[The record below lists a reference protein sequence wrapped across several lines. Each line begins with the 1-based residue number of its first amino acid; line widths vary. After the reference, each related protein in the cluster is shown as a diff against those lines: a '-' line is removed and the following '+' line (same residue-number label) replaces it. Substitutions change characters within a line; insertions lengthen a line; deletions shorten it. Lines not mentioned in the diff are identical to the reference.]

1 MLSVSTL
8 IDKLNTLIV
17 SGSLTE
23 LQLLQAFGAVD
34 SLEQKGV
41 VTVYYETD
49 LPAASLN
56 KGRFVYITS
65 TGKYTFS
72 NGTTWNINNILV
84 KFDINAYAWGNNSLG
99 QLGDNTIVSRSSPV
113 SVLGGFTDWI
123 QIADLGFGNVGIR
136 ANGTAW
142 AWGYGGFGNLG
153 DNTAV
158 TRSSPVSVVGGFT
171 DWVQVSA
178 GNDFALGLRANG
190 TAWAWGNGGAGR
202 LGDGTAAI
210 RSSPVSVV
218 GGFTDWIQLSA
229 AAFHSMGIRAN
240 GTAWAWGTN
249 SFGRLG
255 DNTSVSKSSP
265 VSIVGGFTD
274 WIQLSGGGNHALG
287 IRANGTAWAWGRN
300 SNGQL
305 GNNAGLTL
313 SISSPVSVVGGFT
326 DWIQVS
332 GGYTHSLGLRANGT
346 AWAWG
351 YNGVGIGRLGDNTTT
366 TRSSPVSVVGGF
378 TDWAQLSGGK
388 YHSLGL
394 RTNGTA
400 WAWGTNTAGRLGDNS
415 VLNRSSP
422 VSIVG
427 GFTNWI
433 QVSSGPTAIH
443 STGILR

>member
-41 VTVYYETD
+41 ATVVSETD
-49 LPAASLN
+49 LPSASLN
-56 KGRFVYITS
+56 KGRFIYITS

-84 KFDINAYAWGNNSLG
+84 KFDINAYAWGVNNNG
-99 QLGDNTIVSRSSPV
+99 QLGDNTAVAKSSPV
-113 SVLGGFTDWI
+113 SVLGGFADWV
-123 QIADLGFGNVGIR
+123 QITNMGFGSVGIR

-142 AWGYGGFGNLG
+142 AWGYNGSGNLG
-153 DNTAV
+153 DNTLV
-158 TRSSPVSVVGGFT
+158 T
-171 DWVQVSA
+171 
-178 GNDFALGLRANG
+178 
-190 TAWAWGNGGAGR
+190 
-202 LGDGTAAI
+202 
-210 RSSPVSVV
+210 
-218 GGFTDWIQLSA
+218 
-229 AAFHSMGIRAN
+229 
-240 GTAWAWGTN
+240 
-249 SFGRLG
+249 
-255 DNTSVSKSSP
+255 K
-265 VSIVGGFTD
+265 
-274 WIQLSGGGNHALG
+274 
-287 IRANGTAWAWGRN
+287 
-300 SNGQL
+300 
-305 GNNAGLTL
+305 
-313 SISSPVSVVGGFT
+313 SSPVSVVGGFT

-332 GGYTHSLGLRANGT
+332 AGNAHALGLRANGTAWAWGNGTGGMLGDNTAVAKSSPVSVVGGYTDWVQVSGGGLHSLGLRANGTAWAWGTGSFGRLGDDTAVAKSSPVSVVGGFTDWVQLSAFSAHSLGVRANGTAWAWGLNTNGRLGDNTIVSRSSPVSVVGGFTDWIQVSTAAYHSLGLRANGT

-351 YNGVGIGRLGDNTTT
+351 YGSTGQLGDNTTVSK
-366 TRSSPVSVVGGF
+366 SSPVSVVGGF
-378 TDWAQLSGGK
+378 TDWVQLSGGK

-400 WAWGTNTAGRLGDNS
+400 WAWGTNISGRLGDNTT
-415 VLNRSSP
+415 VAKSSP

-433 QVSSGPTAIH
+433 QVSSGPSATH